1 MFVFRW
7 KQRDIHEKREAR
19 NHRINEIDAE
29 ISCNNILLDRLSVLK
44 TEISQSAG
52 TSGASR
58 FSSEVERLRTNPSP
72 DAPPTN
78 APNQV
83 TYDAMLLQ
91 LLEPLAVEARE
102 KAAGDQDKLVA
113 LLEEKLAFHVTK
125 LGEVTEERRKEMEEL
140 LKEKAKHITAEDIHE
155 GWESKVCSLSFL
167 YTRLL
172 IDFYC

>member
-1 MFVFRW
+1 MFVTRW

-19 NHRINEIDAE
+19 NHRITEIDAE
-29 ISCNNILLDRLSVLK
+29 ISCNNVLLARLSALK

-113 LLEEKLAFHVTK
+113 LLEENLAFHVTK
-125 LGEVTEERRKEMEEL
+125 LGEVTEEKRKEMEEL

-172 IDFYC
+172 IDLYC